1 MADSWSSRR
10 PHRRNGPGLP
20 EGRLTNAD
28 LEKIMDTSD
37 EWIVQ
42 RTGIRERRKAD
53 PDHESQVSM
62 ATKALDAAL
71 ADAGMKGSDLDL
83 VINGTCSPD
92 STVPSGACRVAANVG
107 ATPAGAF
114 DLVAACSSFVYALN
128 VADTMVRVVEPR
140 QWVSSR
146 CEFPP
151 DDGLQ
156 RSSGF
161 HFVWRWRERGG
172 RPMKT
177 PVEFALQM
185 TGATDALGKLYR
197 PMDESQI
204 PEAP

>member
-1 MADSWSSRR
+1 MTE
-10 PHRRNGPGLP
+10 PHFHGQAGVRIAGTGLGLP

-92 STVPSGACRVAANVG
+92 STVPSGACRVA
-107 ATPAGAF
+107 
-114 DLVAACSSFVYALN
+114 
-128 VADTMVRVVEPR
+128 
-140 QWVSSR
+140 SR
-146 CEFPP
+146 
-151 DDGLQ
+151 G
-156 RSSGF
+156 
-161 HFVWRWRERGG
+161 V
-172 RPMKT
+172 
-177 PVEFALQM
+177 
-185 TGATDALGKLYR
+185 
-197 PMDESQI
+197 
-204 PEAP
+204 

>member
-1 MADSWSSRR
+1 MTE
-10 PHRRNGPGLP
+10 PHFHGQAGVRIAGTGLGLP

-71 ADAGMKGSDLDL
+71 SDAGMKGSDLDL

-107 ATPAGAF
+107 
-114 DLVAACSSFVYALN
+114 DHHLL
-128 VADTMVRVVEPR
+128 ADPIY
-140 QWVSSR
+140 S
-146 CEFPP
+146 
-151 DDGLQ
+151 
-156 RSSGF
+156 SSGCYRVPLPF
-161 HFVWRWRERGG
+161 AFGGTLFGGALRSMGQYAPRPGARIDIVGPVRARGPAWFV
-172 RPMKT
+172 
-177 PVEFALQM
+177 Q
-185 TGATDALGKLYR
+185 
-197 PMDESQI
+197 
-204 PEAP
+204 